1 MSSIIDIVQQQ
12 LSGGAIQQIAQRV
25 GLDPATVQKAVNAA
39 LPMIVGSLGQH
50 AVTADTAQSTNA
62 ADLPNASGF
71 LGGLSGMLGGQG
83 GAGGLLGQ
91 IMGGRQDDVH
101 NAAANAAGIDK
112 GKAIQIVEM
121 IIPIVMSALANR
133 NQQAQQP
140 RASAPESRPGA

>member
-1 MSSIIDIVQQQ
+1 MSGIIDMVQQQ

-50 AVTADTAQSTNA
+50 TATADTAPANTGNLS
-62 ADLPNASGF
+62 NASGLF
-71 LGGLSGMLGGQG
+71 GGLSGMLGGE
-83 GAGGLLGQ
+83 AGDVLGK

-112 GKAIQIVEM
+112 GKAAQIIAM
-121 IIPIVMSALANR
+121 IIPMVMAALANR
-133 NQQAQQP
+133 NQQNQAARP
-140 RASAPESRPGA
+140 NAAPEARP

>member
-1 MSSIIDIVQQQ
+1 MSSIIDMVQQQ

-25 GLDPATVQKAVNAA
+25 GVDPATAQKAVNAA

-50 AVTADTAQSTNA
+50 AATADSVQPASAGNF
-62 ADLPNASGF
+62 PNPSAL

-83 GAGGLLGQ
+83 DVGGLLGK

-101 NAAANAAGIDK
+101 NAVANAAGIDK
-112 GKAIQIVEM
+112 GKAAQIVEM

-133 NQQAQQP
+133 SQQSQ
-140 RASAPESRPGA
+140 RPNAERDAVSG

>member
-25 GLDPATVQKAVNAA
+25 GLDPATVQKGVNAA

-50 AVTADTAQSTNA
+50 AATAGTQSTSP
-62 ADLPNASGF
+62 ADLPSGSGF
-71 LGGLSGMLGGQG
+71 LGGLSGILGGQG

-101 NAAANAAGIDK
+101 NAVANAAGIDK
-112 GKAIQIVEM
+112 GKAMQIVEM

-140 RASAPESRPGA
+140 RANAPESRPGA